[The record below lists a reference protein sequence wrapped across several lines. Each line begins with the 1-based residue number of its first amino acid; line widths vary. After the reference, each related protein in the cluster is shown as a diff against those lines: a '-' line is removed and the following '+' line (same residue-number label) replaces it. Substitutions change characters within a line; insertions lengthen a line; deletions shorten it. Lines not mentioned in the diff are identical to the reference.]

1 MKMTTN
7 GEKLVQLTRYPL
19 LFPVNVFL
27 VREDDG
33 FTLIDAAVGGSA
45 PAILKMANALG
56 GEIVRLTLTHAHNDH
71 IGSLDA
77 LIAALPNAELSMSS
91 ETARVLTEDRE
102 AKARKSPEK
111 APPALQPRLLQPGD
125 HVGSLEVVAAPG
137 HSVDQIA
144 FLDTRDRTL
153 IVGDAF
159 QTRGGIAVAG
169 TVNWMFPF
177 PAFATADK
185 AQALATARLLR
196 TLEPSR
202 LAVGHGK
209 TLNNPAQ
216 AMDKAIQV
224 AERKLSKAA
233 AHA

>member
-7 GEKLVQLTRYPL
+7 SETLVQLTRYPL

-33 FTLIDAAVGGSA
+33 FTLIDAAVSGSA
-45 PAILKMANALG
+45 PAILKMASALG

-77 LIAALPNAELSMSS
+77 LIAALPNAELSMSV
-91 ETARVLTEDRE
+91 ETARILTEDRE
-102 AKARKSPEK
+102 AKARKSPDK

-125 HVGSLEVVAAPG
+125 RVGSLEVVAAPG
-137 HSVDQIA
+137 HSVDHVA

-169 TVNWMFPF
+169 TVNWTFPF

-185 AQALATARLLR
+185 AQALVTARKLR
-196 TLEPSR
+196 ALEPLR

-209 TLNNPAQ
+209 TLSPPLA
-216 AMDKAIQV
+216 AMDVAIGL
-224 AERKLSKAA
+224 AEHKLGKAA

>member
-7 GEKLVQLTRYPL
+7 GENLVRLTRFPF

-45 PAILKMANALG
+45 PAILAAAKSLR
-56 GEIVRLTLTHAHNDH
+56 GEIVRLTLTHAHSDH

-77 LIAALPNAELSMSS
+77 LIAALPNAELSMSV
-91 ETARVLTEDRE
+91 ETARILTEDRE
-102 AKARKSPEK
+102 AKARKTPDK
-111 APPALQPRLLQPGD
+111 APPTLRPRLLEPGD
-125 HVGSLEVVAAPG
+125 RVGSLQVIAAPG

-153 IVGDAF
+153 ITGDAF
-159 QTRGGIAVAG
+159 QTRGGMAVSG
-169 TVNWMFPF
+169 TVRPLFPF
-177 PAFATADK
+177 PAFATVDK
-185 AQALATARLLR
+185 AQALETARALR
-196 TLEPSR
+196 SLEPTR

-209 TLNNPAQ
+209 TLIDPLA
-216 AMDKAIQV
+216 AMDGAIQV
-224 AERKLSKAA
+224 AERKLGKTA